1 MLLSPKV
8 GMLSVV
14 VSNTTLQMLKI
25 CWSTTPY
32 THTSTVK
39 AATRPLRQTASL
51 RPHYHSAASNLAK
64 EVLLQLLRNATAKP
78 PRCNSRRA
86 PKGLVPDPQISIFM
100 RPDNRRNTCRKVC
113 RSIEPMLR
121 CKICPIWE
129 TFRSSRTIVALGSG
143 EFSVQR
149 FFFSSGRTKHC
160 VGTRVFDVVVRCEAF
175 SGAQSL

>member
-1 MLLSPKV
+1 MLLPPKV

-14 VSNTTLQMLKI
+14 ATNTTLQMLKI

-39 AATRPLRQTASL
+39 AATRLLRQTASL
-51 RPHYHSAASNLAK
+51 RPRYHSAASNLAK
-64 EVLLQLLRNATAKP
+64 EALLQLSGMRQLSYLAATPAEP
-78 PRCNSRRA
+78 QGARSRSI
-86 PKGLVPDPQISIFM
+86 DPIFIS
-100 RPDNRRNTCRKVC
+100 PDNRRNTCRKVC

-129 TFRSSRTIVALGSG
+129 TFRSSRAIVALGSG

-160 VGTRVFDVVVRCEAF
+160 VETRVFDVVVRCEAL